1 MKKNIIANF
10 IGKIWGLFA
19 NFLFVPIYIKL
30 LGFSSYS
37 VISFTLVL
45 AGIIAIL
52 DGGLTATLSRE
63 FARQDKTNAQKK
75 VTYETLQIIYFIV
88 TALAILSIFVFST
101 QIAQSLTVQ
110 NYSVED
116 LSLFLKIVSF
126 DLAFQLLF
134 RFYLG
139 GLIGLNK
146 QVLGN
151 LVQVAWGVCRSA
163 FVLLIIYY
171 RPSLELFF
179 VWQSLCTIIFAVYLK
194 YILDTT
200 VYGTK
205 SLNLF
210 RLKFSKSSFNL
221 VKGFAGG
228 MLLISII
235 SAVSSQLDKILIS
248 KMISLET
255 LGYYTLAVSIASIL
269 MIVVSP
275 ISTAVL
281 PKLTEAFSLKHVD
294 ESNSIFKKYS
304 LYISIIVLSLLSNI
318 IFFDK
323 QIIWMWT
330 GDKTLVE
337 KSYIYVPIISIA
349 YAFMV
354 LITMAYQVALA
365 NGYTKLNTILGTV
378 NVILIVPLYYVSGKM
393 WGALGICYVFMILQI
408 LNFFIFVYYIN
419 RKFVKVNYFSLLIVK
434 QLIFPLVISLTC
446 AYVFSYSI
454 TFVENSRLLGVVIFG
469 LSIVI
474 TILVVSLCLLP
485 TEEKK
490 IIRGYFSNVLKKLN
504 SHE

>member
-10 IGKIWGLFA
+10 IGKLWGLFA

-63 FARQDKTNAQKK
+63 FARQDKSNKQKQL
-75 VTYETLQIIYFIV
+75 TYETLQIIYFIV
-88 TALAILSIFVFST
+88 TVLAILSIYIFST

-110 NYSVED
+110 MYSVD
-116 LSLFLKIVSF
+116 DISLFLKIVSF

-151 LVQVAWGVCRSA
+151 LIQVMWGIFRSA
-163 FVLLIIYY
+163 LVLIVILYK
-171 RPSLELFF
+171 PTLELFF
-179 VWQSLCTIIFAVYLK
+179 LWQAVCTFIFTFYLK
-194 YILDTT
+194 YILDST

-228 MLLISII
+228 MLLISLI

-281 PKLTEAFSLKHVD
+281 PKLTEAFSLNNINETNK
-294 ESNSIFKKYS
+294 IFEKYS
-304 LYISIIVLSLLSNI
+304 LYISIIVISILGNI

-323 QIIWMWT
+323 LIIWMWT

-337 KSYIYVPIISIA
+337 KSYIYVPIISTA

-354 LITMAYQVALA
+354 LQTMTYQVALA
-365 NGYTKLNTILGTV
+365 NGYTKLNSRLGII
-378 NVILIVPLYYVSGKM
+378 NVILIVPLYYFVGKF
-393 WGALGICYVFMILQI
+393 WGALGICYVFMTLQI
-408 LNFFIFVYYIN
+408 VNFFVYVYYIN
-419 RKFVKVNYFSLLIVK
+419 RKFIRVNYFSLLIVK
-434 QLIFPLVISLTC
+434 QLIIPLVISLFS
-446 AYVFSYSI
+446 AFLLSYSI
-454 TFVENSRLLGVVIFG
+454 KFVGDNRLLDMIVFGSSISVTLVI
-469 LSIVI
+469 
-474 TILVVSLCLLP
+474 VSLCLLP
-485 TEEKK
+485 KDDKK
-490 IIRGYFSNVLKKLN
+490 FIRSYFSNGIKKQN